1 MNATEFE
8 IRHRKLLHQLLVAAA
23 FVPYLYDREDIVW
36 RFVKSSSAPH
46 ELERILFLAA
56 TLAVAAGAV
65 LCTWSRGR
73 RKVESEAEILPTGQ
87 IGGTQVGVTQALG
100 EILYAAGLGSL
111 FPLSGFLILVIGE
124 IFRVLRLGLR
134 FPAPATVPCTP
145 AEKTWRV
152 AFRKEAVKWG
162 ILITMIVFVITLIDR
177 VAEYLAAASFLVG
190 LLLNLPSFRR
200 RPADLHL

>member
-1 MNATEFE
+1 MMNATEFE
-8 IRHRKLLHQLLVAAA
+8 IRHQKLLHQLLVAAA
-23 FVPYLYDREDIVW
+23 FVTYLYDRQDIVW

-65 LCTWSRGR
+65 LCTWSRGHC
-73 RKVESEAEILPTGQ
+73 KFESAAEVVPTGR
-87 IGGTQVGVTQALG
+87 IGVTQALG
-100 EILYAAGLGSL
+100 EILYAFGLGSL
-111 FPLSGFLILVIGE
+111 FPLTGFLILVIGE

-145 AEKTWRV
+145 AEKAWRV

-177 VAEYLAAASFLVG
+177 VAEYLAATSFLVG

>member
-1 MNATEFE
+1 MMNATEFE

-111 FPLSGFLILVIGE
+111 FPLSGFLILVIG
-124 IFRVLRLGLR
+124 LR